1 MRQLV
6 HQPGRSR
13 SRIRRRGDRAKPPG
27 GEERKNEL
35 IRFETVAA
43 LGLRTHWQIHF
54 ASGPGPGQTEVREV
68 MDVPLGMLG
77 RAALALIGKFPE
89 GEVPANLHRLK
100 EVMEE
105 GRVTDKSYSVPGKF

>member
-1 MRQLV
+1 
-6 HQPGRSR
+6 
-13 SRIRRRGDRAKPPG
+13 
-27 GEERKNEL
+27 
-35 IRFETVAA
+35 
-43 LGLRTHWQIHF
+43 
-54 ASGPGPGQTEVREV
+54 